1 MATGQPK
8 VSSSSSSQAM
18 IIPRAH
24 IQLVITVG
32 SSGKALVALVSA
44 GDFGYGAPNVESIAF
59 PVYGDAQYVSR
70 PEDDRGVDE

>member
-18 IIPRAH
+18 IIPQAH

-32 SSGKALVALVSA
+32 SYWEELVALVSA
-44 GDFGYGAPNVESIAF
+44 GDFGYSAPSVESTAF
-59 PVYGDAQYVSR
+59 PVYPDA
-70 PEDDRGVDE
+70 E